1 VTQGLSDKNG
11 IYQILAS
18 QNEEFINI
26 TVNKD
31 GFYPVQR
38 TYVREIQSSNVVNSN
53 NKDSLIIEKTWKT
66 ESDTIKREVFVYLV
80 KESFVIE
87 NSLMLFFT
95 YSNAFDD
102 NFLPVMIETKMP
114 DNGIF
119 LKNYIYKQ

>member
-1 VTQGLSDKNG
+1 MTQGLSDKNG